1 MAYYSFSVKAPHPVS
16 ITRPFV
22 ILDTGTNTFPA
33 EVDDLEKFIERLHDE
48 GISVQKVVRLDEYE
62 ENKPSDILLPGESM
76 ESLKGLL
83 K

>member
-1 MAYYSFSVKAPHPVS
+1 MAYYSFYVQAPHPVS

-22 ILDTGTNTFPA
+22 ILDTGFNTFPA
-33 EVDDLEKFIERLHDE
+33 EVDDLEKFVQRLHDE
-48 GISVQKVVRLDEYE
+48 GISVDKVVRLDDLE
-62 ENKPSDILLPGESM
+62 ESKPSDILLPGSV